1 MNEREFRE
9 QYAALQERVAVSPG
23 VEAGD
28 GRVHRARRAPRP
40 AQARGRASLPPCG
53 ETLGQGGG
61 LPAGRRARHRGDAG
75 PPRTFQGRERIGQRA

>member
-9 QYAALQERVAVSPG
+9 QYAALQERVAVSP
-23 VEAGD
+23 ELKRATAECT
-28 GRVHRARRAPRP
+28 GRAARPAPRKR
-40 AQARGRASLPPCG
+40 AARASLPPCG

-75 PPRTFQGRERIGQRA
+75 PRRTFQGRERIGHRA